1 MIAASQG
8 ASWAFEANVPAEVMG
23 WQVSPQETSTQDS
36 EESSLKATLPQ
47 LYGKVS
53 RNRLEE
59 TRTAATRTR
68 EGPKGEEPF
77 WSGRRLVIPSSMA
90 PMLKEL
96 VVPRQNVHLCV
107 APSNKNCPGGH
118 HLLEATLKADCNCS
132 CDGCHCRMA
141 PGHVTFTCSMCNFD
155 ICQQCREIPTPDM
168 VEKVESSL
176 KRLLQY
182 GLSSGGALRTHLA
195 VISSPGNLSEQQS
208 SSGYRKRSGL
218 GDVAAAD
225 VQGCVPLTGAL
236 KDCFN
241 VQKAFRTGGTK
252 LPNQTIMSQTFPR
265 GEPKNISEK
274 EVVLERI
281 SKATILRSL
290 RFQLMV
296 EDLDVYVLYYSGHG
310 QVHSGTW
317 LVTEDESIS
326 FQELLELSRSY
337 AVPFGKLLVVI
348 ADSCYAG
355 ALCKAHKE
363 AFNREKDRRAA
374 SNLIVFAATQPDLD
388 AAENDDGGDFTTWF
402 LTQLDVPLYTLF
414 EKAKRQEVDQH
425 GNDSFAIFR
434 NVQKLP
440 TRPLQKPMA
449 SGLLA
454 FADVNK
460 VQEPL

>member
-1 MIAASQG
+1 MTFWKSKLLG
-8 ASWAFEANVPAEVMG
+8 
-23 WQVSPQETSTQDS
+23 
-36 EESSLKATLPQ
+36 
-47 LYGKVS
+47 
-53 RNRLEE
+53 
-59 TRTAATRTR
+59 AATTAV
-68 EGPKGEEPF
+68 
-77 WSGRRLVIPSSMA
+77 S
-90 PMLKEL
+90 
-96 VVPRQNVHLCV
+96 
-107 APSNKNCPGGH
+107 
-118 HLLEATLKADCNCS
+118 
-132 CDGCHCRMA
+132 
-141 PGHVTFTCSMCNFD
+141 
-155 ICQQCREIPTPDM
+155 
-168 VEKVESSL
+168 ESLSL
-176 KRLLQY
+176 Q
-182 GLSSGGALRTHLA
+182 
-195 VISSPGNLSEQQS
+195 
-208 SSGYRKRSGL
+208 
-218 GDVAAAD
+218 
-225 VQGCVPLTGAL
+225 
-236 KDCFN
+236 
-241 VQKAFRTGGTK
+241 
-252 LPNQTIMSQTFPR
+252 
-265 GEPKNISEK
+265 
-274 EVVLERI
+274 
-281 SKATILRSL
+281 
-290 RFQLMV
+290 
-296 EDLDVYVLYYSGHG
+296 DLDVYVLYYSGHG

-440 TRPLQKPMA
+440 TRPLQKPMS

-460 VQEPL
+460 VQEPSCASCASASDSVLRWLPAPGMRTAAPDSQGRWS